1 MADKNIKKINTS
13 KKSLLILMSVLLVF
27 SILFHTTAVFAVTA
41 SPTKSLTTPEGTG
54 IINNPLITPKV
65 TPSASAS
72 VSPSPSPTA
81 TKEPE
86 FLQDFTIPPLK
97 ETETPNENSNVNN
110 IAKPDSAGA
119 TIGLVQVDNIEAKR
133 PFMWSDL
140 IKYLAYVFFAL
151 AIVAVLY
158 GLASMAALIFFK
170 KDITL
175 AGMRKR
181 KKDNKKKNK
190 K

>member
-1 MADKNIKKINTS
+1 MIEKNIKKTNIS
-13 KKSLLILMSVLLVF
+13 KRLSLVLMSVLLV
-27 SILFHTTAVFAVTA
+27 LFMFIHTTGVFAATA
-41 SPTKSLTTPEGTG
+41 SPAQISTSPTGSDVSNSSIVPEANPSGSPSL
-54 IINNPLITPKV
+54 
-65 TPSASAS
+65 
-72 VSPSPSPTA
+72 SPSPSPTA

-86 FLQDFTIPPLK
+86 FLQDFTIPPLQS
-97 ETETPNENSNVNN
+97 TENPNANSDSNKT
-110 IAKPDSAGA
+110 AKPDSAGA
-119 TIGLVQVDNIEAKR
+119 TIGIVEVDNIETKR

-140 IKYLAYVFFAL
+140 IKYLAYAFFAL

-181 KKDNKKKNK
+181 KKDSKKKNK